1 MADADAMKREAA
13 RHIEAQIASTSLDPE
28 PPDNR
33 KKVTTRFPL
42 KRIEPRHPMWV
53 TLKCLLNHSS
63 GYYTRPISRTH
74 FHNFYSDQS
83 S

>member
-33 KKVTTRFPL
+33 KKVTSRFPTPKTHQL
-42 KRIEPRHPMWV
+42 HVGDFQVSFKLFMQVSYETIIKES
-53 TLKCLLNHSS
+53 LSYYLLRSE
-63 GYYTRPISRTH
+63 
-74 FHNFYSDQS
+74 
-83 S
+83 